1 MTLWKK
7 NLLSKDLCDKER
19 PAHEGQYIEED
30 DATEKESMRKVEAV
44 NKDNKEDLVKIGMT
58 PPWFVF
64 GQTQRHRET
73 SQVPQ
78 PLLYITV
85 GEPE

>member
-1 MTLWKK
+1 MMSNATFL
-7 NLLSKDLCDKER
+7 NLLIWYSNDAKLNLLTKDLCDEER

-58 PPWFVF
+58 PP
-64 GQTQRHRET
+64 
-73 SQVPQ
+73 
-78 PLLYITV
+78 
-85 GEPE
+85 

>member
-1 MTLWKK
+1 MKNYYKRDTKGISRYYQSSENDTLNK
-7 NLLSKDLCDKER
+7 NLLPKDLCDKER

-58 PPWFVF
+58 PP
-64 GQTQRHRET
+64 
-73 SQVPQ
+73 
-78 PLLYITV
+78 
-85 GEPE
+85 